1 MMQHEKAT
9 ETEKYQIGQSRTSET
24 REYEVESGKG
34 ALSPNRTYEL
44 NFQAGEVF
52 GDMRA
57 GDARLAF
64 QLSPAGS

>member
-1 MMQHEKAT
+1 M
-9 ETEKYQIGQSRTSET
+9 
-24 REYEVESGKG
+24 ESGKG

-57 GDARLAF
+57 GDARLDF
-64 QLSPAGS
+64 ELSPARS